1 MGAYSHIFLELSET
15 FHGSDGGF
23 EFGFVNITGS
33 IGIDLLESSFDGL
46 LVFLGDF
53 DIVLLLNFLDEGDH
67 LIPGDGTGTISIED
81 LENIFPAW
89 WPLLFGGGGLV
100 QRANL
105 DGGSGG

>member
-53 DIVLLLNFLDEGDH
+53 DIVLLLNLLDESDD
-67 LIPGDGTGTISIED
+67 LIPGDGTRSIGVED
-81 LENIFPAW
+81 SEDIFP
-89 WPLLFGGGGLV
+89 
-100 QRANL
+100 
-105 DGGSGG
+105 